1 MNHLKMINKTYL
13 KVEIFQRAKG
23 MDLLQIL
30 EKFEKLEH
38 IDFKPN
44 NRLRL
49 TEKDTVLPWKK
60 NYWQEKLLQDRPY
73 HKRLLKSRKKVNQD
87 VEERIKERIRM
98 VKK

>member
-1 MNHLKMINKTYL
+1 
-13 KVEIFQRAKG
+13 

-49 TEKDTVLPWKK
+49 TEKDTVLPWKN
-60 NYWQEKLLQDRPY
+60 NYWQEKPLQYRPY
-73 HKRLLKSRKKVNQD
+73 HKRLLKLRKKVNQD
-87 VEERIKERIRM
+87 VKERIEKRIRM
-98 VKK
+98 VEK